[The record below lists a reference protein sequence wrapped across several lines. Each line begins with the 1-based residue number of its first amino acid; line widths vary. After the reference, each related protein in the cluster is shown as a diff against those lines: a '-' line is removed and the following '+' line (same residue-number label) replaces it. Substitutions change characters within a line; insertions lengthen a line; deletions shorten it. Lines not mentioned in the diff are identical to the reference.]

1 MKAPLT
7 RFTYVMVFLMA
18 VTYAF
23 FSFPKGMH
31 AWQEKQR
38 QVQEMEKRN
47 AELARDV
54 ERQKEHIN
62 RLNNNPAEQELEIRK
77 RLKLLHPDEKLYI
90 MSDPADSK
98 TPAGH

>member
-23 FSFPKGMH
+23 FAFPRGLH
-31 AWQEKQR
+31 AWQDKQR
-38 QVQEMEKRN
+38 QVQEMERRN
-47 AELARDV
+47 ASLAKDV

-90 MSDPADSK
+90 MGDSSESKPA
-98 TPAGH
+98 AAH